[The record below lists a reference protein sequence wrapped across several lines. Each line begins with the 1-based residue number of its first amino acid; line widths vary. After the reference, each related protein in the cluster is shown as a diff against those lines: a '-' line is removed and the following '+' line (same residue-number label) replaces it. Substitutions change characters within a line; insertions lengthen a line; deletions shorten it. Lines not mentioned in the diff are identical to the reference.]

1 MTNGFYPSLSN
12 SPVKM
17 DLDDDDDDD
26 LQAISLTLPSP
37 LDSCSPSLPSFTKLH
52 FTLLLLHQ
60 SLSSEPSHE

>member
-26 LQAISLTLPSP
+26 DIPEA
-37 LDSCSPSLPSFTKLH
+37 
-52 FTLLLLHQ
+52 
-60 SLSSEPSHE
+60 